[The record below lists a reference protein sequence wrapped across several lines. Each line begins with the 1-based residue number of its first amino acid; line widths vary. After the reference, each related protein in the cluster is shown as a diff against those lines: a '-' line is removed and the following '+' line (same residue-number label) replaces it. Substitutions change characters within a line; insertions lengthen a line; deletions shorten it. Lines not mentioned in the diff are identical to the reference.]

1 MIFRVLS
8 RPMLALVLGAAVA
21 GQSLTLAA
29 NPSPKRAPTTAATT
43 LATPAVQPALP
54 IRAAFFYPWFPEA
67 WTQLATYPYS
77 HYNPSLGFYDS
88 SSAAVI
94 ANQIAAMQ
102 YGHIQAGIAS
112 WWGQGSK
119 TDTRIPA
126 LLAGAAGTSFRWS
139 LYYEREGSGDPT
151 VAQLQSDLAYITTS
165 YTANPAYLRIGG
177 KPVLFVYGDG
187 TDGCAMAT
195 RWAQAD
201 PTHAFYVV
209 LKVFAGYRTCV
220 DQPANWHQ
228 YAPAGAEDSQAGHAF
243 TISPGFYKA
252 SEATPR
258 LARSPAAW
266 TQDIADMV
274 ASNAPLQLITTFNEW
289 GEGTSVESAV
299 QWATPSGRGT
309 YLDAL
314 HANPGYT
321 AGTVTRLAGA
331 NRFATAAAIS
341 AATFAPGVD
350 VAYIAYAFNYP
361 DALAGAAAAGTIRGP
376 VLLAATSLPL
386 NIATSTELVRLK
398 PKRIVVLGG
407 SGVISEALEVALKA
421 WLGP

>member
-1 MIFRVLS
+1 MIIRVRIRILLGLVFG
-8 RPMLALVLGAAVA
+8 LAIA
-21 GQSLTLAA
+21 GQSLTFGA
-29 NPSPKRAPTTAATT
+29 SSV
-43 LATPAVQPALP
+43 TPAAASVTPAAAFQPALP

-67 WTQLATYPYS
+67 WTQLATYPYTQY
-77 HYNPSLGFYDS
+77 HPSLGFYDS
-88 SSAAVI
+88 SSPTVI
-94 ANQIAAMQ
+94 ANQIAAMR

-119 TDTRIPA
+119 TDARIPT
-126 LLAGAAGTSFRWS
+126 LLAGAAGTTFRWS

-151 VAQLQSDLAYITTS
+151 VAQIQSDLAYVTTN
-165 YTANPAYLRIGG
+165 YAANPAYLRIGG
-177 KPVLFVYGDG
+177 KPVIFVYGGG

-201 PTHAFYVV
+201 PSHAFYVV
-209 LKVFAGYRTCV
+209 LKVFAGYSACA

-228 YAPAGAEDSQAGHAF
+228 YAPAGAQASQPGHSF
-243 TISPGFYKA
+243 TISPGFFKA

-266 TQDIADMV
+266 TADIAAMV
-274 ASNAPLQLITTFNEW
+274 ASHAPLQLITTFNEW
-289 GEGTSVESAV
+289 GEGTSVESAAE
-299 QWATPSGRGT
+299 WASSSGYGT

-314 HANPGYT
+314 HATPGVT
-321 AGTVTRLAGA
+321 TGTVSRLAGA

-341 AATFAPGVD
+341 AATFSPGVD
-350 VAYIAYAFNYP
+350 VAYIAFAFNYP
-361 DALAGAAAAGTIRGP
+361 DALAGAASAGTIRGP

-386 NIATSTELVRLK
+386 NIATSTELNRLK
-398 PKRIVVLGG
+398 PKRIVVLGS
-407 SGVISEALEVALKA
+407 SGVISEAVKVALGA

>member
-1 MIFRVLS
+1 LPWCWARSSPAS
-8 RPMLALVLGAAVA
+8 RSPWPTSGAPAALANAV
-21 GQSLTLAA
+21 
-29 NPSPKRAPTTAATT
+29 
-43 LATPAVQPALP
+43 LATPASAAIQPALP

-67 WTQLATYPYS
+67 WTQLATYPYTKY
-77 HYNPSLGFYDS
+77 HPSLGFYDS

-94 ANQIAAMQ
+94 ASQIAAMQ
-102 YGHIQAGIAS
+102 YGHIEAGIAS
-112 WWGQGSK
+112 WWGQASA

-151 VAQLQSDLAYITTS
+151 VAQLQGDLAYIATS

-177 KPVLFVYGDG
+177 KPVIFVYGDG
-187 TDGCAMAT
+187 TDGCAMAS

-201 PTHAFYVV
+201 PAHVFYVV

-228 YAPAGAEDSQAGHAF
+228 YAPAGAEDSQPGHAF

-252 SEATPR
+252 SEASPR
-258 LARSPAAW
+258 LARSPTAW

-274 ASNAPLQLITTFNEW
+274 ASNAPLQLITTFDEW
-289 GEGTSVESAV
+289 GEGTSVESAAE
-299 QWATPSGRGT
+299 WASPSGYGT

-314 HANPGYT
+314 HANPGVT
-321 AGTVTRLAGA
+321 SGTVSRLAGA

-376 VLLAATSLPL
+376 VLLAATGLPL
-386 NIATSTELVRLK
+386 DIATSTELVRLK
-398 PKRIVVLGG
+398 PKRIVVLG
-407 SGVISEALEVALKA
+407 SAGVISEAVKVALKA